1 MSSKTGL
8 QINSIRDCIKK
19 PFMAVLFK
27 NYLSAVQGTN
37 SGVTHKCEFEIRP
50 WSAARLLFKNNLLQK
65 IRLIV
70 SHLLNCQHVGILI
83 RIWFF
88 FLNLH

>member
-8 QINSIRDCIKK
+8 QINSNRDCIKK

-50 WSAARLLFKNNLLQK
+50 WSAARLLFKIDCFTFTELPTCWYFN
-65 IRLIV
+65 
-70 SHLLNCQHVGILI
+70 
-83 RIWFF
+83 
-88 FLNLH
+88 